1 MKLFKRKNS
10 LRKRL
15 ETLEEYLG
23 VFYNVDNDGYAEY
36 KRDSEDKWNVISR
49 IEERVKTIEDQKKG
63 KK

>member
-36 KRDSEDKWNVISR
+36 KRDAEDKWNVISR

>member
-23 VFYNVDNDGYAEY
+23 VFYNVDSDGYAEY

-49 IEERVKTIEDQKKG
+49 IEERVKVIEDQKKG